1 MEIMY
6 IRLNKTTWQ
15 DKRIKAMN
23 KIISNYNLSTET
35 FIEEYNRVCVS
46 KAENKQQYKGE
57 KNVSNNERR

>member
-23 KIISNYNLSTET
+23 KIISNYNLRTET

-46 KAENKQQYKGE
+46 KAENKKQYKGE
-57 KNVSNNERR
+57 RK

>member
-23 KIISNYNLSTET
+23 KIISNYNISTET

-46 KAENKQQYKGE
+46 KAENKKQYKGE
-57 KNVSNNERR
+57 NNGDT

>member
-1 MEIMY
+1 MY
-6 IRLNKTTWQ
+6 IRLDKTTWQ

-46 KAENKQQYKGE
+46 KAKNKQQYKGE
-57 KNVSNNERR
+57 NNDEKKS

>member
-1 MEIMY
+1 MY
-6 IRLNKTTWQ
+6 IRSNKTTWQ

-46 KAENKQQYKGE
+46 KAENKKQYKGE
-57 KNVSNNERR
+57 RNDNR